1 MNQEIHLNTEK
12 MQVENRKAKQTCIY
26 RSNRRRD
33 CVPQQ
38 SRRAILRDHGRRAIL
53 RDHGDEEDKE
63 KKLPRRND
71 FAEVEERGLGI
82 LVEDFSLG
90 YL

>member
-38 SRRAILRDHGRRAIL
+38 SRRAILRDHG
-53 RDHGDEEDKE
+53 DEEDKE